1 MLGPFHYALLR
12 IALGLVGVFL
22 TPDGLYDPGDV
33 SQAKGCAGLTRY
45 LWALGALGG
54 VSLSPGTVPYR

>member
-1 MLGPFHYALLR
+1 MLMLGPFHYALLR

-33 SQAKGCAGLTRY
+33 SQAKGCSED
-45 LWALGALGG
+45 
-54 VSLSPGTVPYR
+54 SLSTSGLWVL